1 MNPTVP
7 VAGVCMGGWAAATAT
22 GAEAGNAN
30 RNTYIHTY
38 IHTHI
43 HVSGVLWNLIKDLS
57 RGASLA

>member
-38 IHTHI
+38 THTRQ
-43 HVSGVLWNLIKDLS
+43 
-57 RGASLA
+57 RGTVESYKGSLQGC